1 MISVVRFRSIYIPIK
16 RILKQSAGEKVTI
29 QGWVRSKRV
38 FKDFSFVVV
47 NDGSNMN
54 GIQCVL
60 PNTSAH
66 DITTGSSI
74 CLKGILKE
82 AVSSKHQ
89 DGLEL
94 HVDSYSIFGN
104 CDQETYPLQ
113 KKFHSPEFLRTI
125 PHLRPR
131 TNLQG
136 VVLRMRNTICQSIH
150 SSLQQEDFIQVMT
163 PIITSND
170 CEGAGEM
177 FSVVG
182 DKTDFQS
189 FFNTSAYLTVSG
201 QLQAEMMAEAM
212 TRVYTFGPAFRA
224 ENSNTTRHLCEFWM
238 VEPEMCFATMDD
250 LKQLAIHVI
259 STVATNLLT
268 KCQEDLSFLSQRIDK
283 ELPYQLSTLQNK
295 DNYCHLT
302 YSEAISILTRKG
314 MHFEVPVKWGID
326 LQSEH
331 ERFLCEQYCQNKPL
345 FLTDYPEAIKPFYM
359 KANPDGK
366 TVAAVDLLVPRIGE
380 IIGGSMR
387 EDDYDALEGRMLSKG
402 LLSEDYRT
410 GRSVKNLDWY
420 LDLRKYGS
428 VPHGGWGLGLER
440 LIELC
445 TGVQNIRDTIPVP
458 RVPGICLL

>member
-1 MISVVRFRSIYIPIK
+1 MRAQEKCFRIIALLISFR
-16 RILKQSAGEKVTI
+16 
-29 QGWVRSKRV
+29 
-38 FKDFSFVVV
+38 
-47 NDGSNMN
+47 
-54 GIQCVL
+54 
-60 PNTSAH
+60 
-66 DITTGSSI
+66 
-74 CLKGILKE
+74 
-82 AVSSKHQ
+82 
-89 DGLEL
+89 
-94 HVDSYSIFGN
+94 
-104 CDQETYPLQ
+104 
-113 KKFHSPEFLRTI
+113 
-125 PHLRPR
+125 
-131 TNLQG
+131 
-136 VVLRMRNTICQSIH
+136 
-150 SSLQQEDFIQVMT
+150 
-163 PIITSND
+163 
-170 CEGAGEM
+170 
-177 FSVVG
+177 VVG

-295 DNYCHLT
+295 DNYGHLT

-366 TVAAVDLLVPRIGE
+366 TVAAVDLLVPRIVGMRME
-380 IIGGSMR
+380 I
-387 EDDYDALEGRMLSKG
+387 DD
-402 LLSEDYRT
+402 
-410 GRSVKNLDWY
+410 
-420 LDLRKYGS
+420 
-428 VPHGGWGLGLER
+428 
-440 LIELC
+440 
-445 TGVQNIRDTIPVP
+445 
-458 RVPGICLL
+458 